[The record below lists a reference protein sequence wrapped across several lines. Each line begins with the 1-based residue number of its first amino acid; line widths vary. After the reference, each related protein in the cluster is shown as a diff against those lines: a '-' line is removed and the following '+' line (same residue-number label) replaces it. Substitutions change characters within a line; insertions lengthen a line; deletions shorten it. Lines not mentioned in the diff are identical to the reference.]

1 MSANEYVNEY
11 ALGINIV
18 NASNMHDKVVY
29 TKVLESTFFLFF
41 SAQPRERERAVP
53 GANRDKLPEK
63 RIKILKNI
71 HKLFPGKNAL
81 ILKKLLKLL
90 LHEK

>member
-1 MSANEYVNEY
+1 MTVNEY

-29 TKVLESTFFLFF
+29 TKVLESTFFCF
-41 SAQPRERERAVP
+41 SVLNRERERAVP

>member
-1 MSANEYVNEY
+1 MTVNEY

-41 SAQPRERERAVP
+41 SAQPRERAVP

-63 RIKILKNI
+63 RIKIFKKI

>member
-1 MSANEYVNEY
+1 MTVNEY

-41 SAQPRERERAVP
+41 SAQPRERERESCP
-53 GANRDKLPEK
+53 RCQQRQTP
-63 RIKILKNI
+63 
-71 HKLFPGKNAL
+71 
-81 ILKKLLKLL
+81 
-90 LHEK
+90 

>member
-1 MSANEYVNEY
+1 MTVNEY

-29 TKVLESTFFLFF
+29 TKVLESTFFCF
-41 SAQPRERERAVP
+41 SVLNRERERERAVP

-63 RIKILKNI
+63 RIKILKKI